1 MKILLLIYSNDKD
14 RILRVQEFLCEF
26 KSSFHH
32 RQPLAMSVHIVSVNI
47 VAVVFPVLR
56 IFFVIRRVDV
66 DAIDLACVHI
76 LKKLKSMVVIC
87 LDKRM
92 PKITVRCIADS
103 IDWLQI
109 RINWL
114 AEFGYNKDVIHIERM
129 LGFVSIR
136 NTESNI
142 SLLVGFTLAI
152 LATIFLTPIGGFVA
166 GVIFMLLA
174 VGASVLGMVPGN
186 RVFLLGAGGTAG
198 FLIGCLLWI
207 II

>member
-1 MKILLLIYSNDKD
+1 MKDD
-14 RILRVQEFLCEF
+14 
-26 KSSFHH
+26 
-32 RQPLAMSVHIVSVNI
+32 
-47 VAVVFPVLR
+47 
-56 IFFVIRRVDV
+56 IRY
-66 DAIDLACVHI
+66 
-76 LKKLKSMVVIC
+76 
-87 LDKRM
+87 
-92 PKITVRCIADS
+92 T
-103 IDWLQI
+103 
-109 RINWL
+109 N
-114 AEFGYNKDVIHIERM
+114 
-129 LGFVSIR
+129 